1 MVLSV
6 INARET
12 LGLRK
17 IKLERL
23 HNVFMTIVRIRIL
36 KEFNELF
43 GRNEEGFDTFLE
55 VGKDHTD
62 HA

>member
-1 MVLSV
+1 LVFSV

-12 LGLRK
+12 LGLRR

-43 GRNEEGFDTFLE
+43 GWNEDLI
-55 VGKDHTD
+55 
-62 HA
+62 